1 MGDRDVPGARL
12 GAVAAGKVGLTKAEV
27 QETPEVVTPRS
38 PSAQS
43 R

>member
-12 GAVAAGKVGLTKAEV
+12 GAVAAGKVGLTKAE